1 MSGPVG
7 RALEALLGA
16 VLRRLNMGDRG
27 RHLLQGAS
35 GVFGSKVISLGL
47 MLLVSL
53 LLSRLLGAEEFGR
66 YAYALSWAQLLL
78 VVVLLGLDRYLVREV
93 AVQITRNDLALLG
106 GVLRR
111 SSQGVLLASLIVAA
125 GFAALFPL
133 LFHQNTAVDRGMVQ
147 ATQLAMLLLPVL
159 AFIKLR
165 QSVLLGLDR
174 AAISHIGELVAIPSL
189 FLLAVVCW
197 WLLPVRVLTAQ
208 ITLGLQIGATVL
220 ALVWLWRLS
229 DRYLPQGLRDVRPRY
244 QSARWIRQ
252 SLPMLAVASIQVIN
266 ARVDV
271 LMVGSMLGAD
281 DAGVYSIANR
291 GASIGLT
298 VYFAVNAAIA
308 PVAASL
314 HEKGEHGQL
323 QLVLGRAAR
332 MGMLATLPLSGVL
345 VAFAP
350 FIMGLFGAD
359 FVVGAVPLMI
369 LASGIFASLLFGN
382 GNTVLLMSDRE
393 VLAAVAVG
401 ISAAVNAGLNLLLIP
416 RLGMTGAALAL
427 VSGQLMAL
435 GGAAFMVWRTMGLN
449 TTIFAGRKTTTTAGD

>member
-1 MSGPVG
+1 MKGPLQRG
-7 RALEALLGA
+7 MDTLLKA
-16 VLRRLNMGDRG
+16 VLGRLNMGERG

-47 MLLVSL
+47 MLLISL

-78 VVVLLGLDRYLVREV
+78 VVVLLGLDRYVVREV
-93 AVQITRNDLALLG
+93 AVLVTRGDLALLR
-106 GVLRR
+106 GVLQR
-111 SSQGVLLASLIVAA
+111 SSQGVLLASILIAA
-125 GFAALFPL
+125 GFAATFPL
-133 LFHQNTAVDRGMVQ
+133 LFQQNTAVDGPMVH
-147 ATQLAMLLLPVL
+147 ATQIAMLLLPVL
-159 AFIKLR
+159 AFVKLR
-165 QSVLLGLDR
+165 QSLLLGLDR

-189 FLLAVVCW
+189 FLLAVVGW
-197 WLLPVRVLTAQ
+197 WLLPLGEITSQ
-208 ITLGLQIGATVL
+208 ITLGLQIAATTITL
-220 ALVWLWRLS
+220 LWLWHIS
-229 DRYLPQGLRDVRPRY
+229 GRYLPEGIRGVRPRY
-244 QSARWIRQ
+244 QTARWVRQ

-291 GASIGLT
+291 GASVGLM

-314 HEKGEHGQL
+314 HEKGEYSQL
-323 QLVLGRAAR
+323 QQVLGRAAR
-332 MGMLATLPLSGVL
+332 MGMLATLPISGVL

-350 FIMGLFGAD
+350 FIMGLFGHE

-382 GNTVLLMSDRE
+382 GSTVLLMSDRE

-416 RLGMTGAALAL
+416 RLGMTGAAVAL
-427 VSGQLMAL
+427 ISGQFMAL

-449 TTIFAGRKTTTTAGD
+449 TTVFYWKKRATPEAD